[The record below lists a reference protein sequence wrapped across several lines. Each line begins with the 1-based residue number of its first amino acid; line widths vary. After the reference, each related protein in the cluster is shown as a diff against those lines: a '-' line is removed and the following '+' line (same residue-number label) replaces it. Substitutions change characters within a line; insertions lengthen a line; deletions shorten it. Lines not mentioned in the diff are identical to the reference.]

1 MGWPAP
7 EQATPPIPL
16 VLAAP
21 FCSARVLESQLLGI
35 FPVPAWVLPP
45 LEVLPDSSGQVAFS
59 YAFIILSICPQDSYI
74 FSCLYAGFLE
84 GWVMSLSFCFQH
96 L

>member
-59 YAFIILSICPQDSYI
+59 YAFIILRICPQDSYI
-74 FSCLYAGFLE
+74 SSCLYAGFLE
-84 GWVMSLSFCFQH
+84 GWVTSLSFCFQH